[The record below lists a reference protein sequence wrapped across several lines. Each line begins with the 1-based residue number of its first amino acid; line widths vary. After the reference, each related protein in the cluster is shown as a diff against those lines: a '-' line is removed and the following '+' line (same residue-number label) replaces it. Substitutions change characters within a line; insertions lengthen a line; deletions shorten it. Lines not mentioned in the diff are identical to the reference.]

1 MKKFARPSTILNT
14 NKSVRPSTTP
24 LMNNSVRQNTN
35 NNVKP
40 NTKLN
45 MRLSMRKNV
54 RLNMRLNTRPNMR
67 RNARPR
73 QGDEF
78 ETSTVRQKLIQTKIL
93 LKLGYFELISH
104 PLKVQPHLE
113 LQIFDIYELV
123 VSIWKVLNIFS
134 NTFCILKAS

>member
-1 MKKFARPSTILNT
+1 MLFHPAKVLWMGYATLFKIHTVNAAMLVYLSYFFSSFQVLYYIDTLFDHFRNNVKPNMKKFARPSTILNT

-73 QGDEF
+73 
-78 ETSTVRQKLIQTKIL
+78 
-93 LKLGYFELISH
+93 
-104 PLKVQPHLE
+104 
-113 LQIFDIYELV
+113 
-123 VSIWKVLNIFS
+123 
-134 NTFCILKAS
+134 